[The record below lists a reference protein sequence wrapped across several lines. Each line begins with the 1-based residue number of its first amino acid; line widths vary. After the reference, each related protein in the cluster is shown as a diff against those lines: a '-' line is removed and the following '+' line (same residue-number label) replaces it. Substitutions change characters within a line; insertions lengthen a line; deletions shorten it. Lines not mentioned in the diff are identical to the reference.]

1 MGLGYSKDKN
11 IDLYFD
17 INKKYYIPGE
27 YVEGK
32 IYLNV
37 QIKVNTAIFVLKYL
51 VKNMYNG
58 LKDQVNLQ

>member
-17 INKKYYIPGE
+17 INKEYYTPGE

-37 QIKVNTAIFVLKYL
+37 QI
-51 VKNMYNG
+51 
-58 LKDQVNLQ
+58 